1 MTDCLPEYWE
11 GSPTFK
17 ELPVQLSVNAMTQ
30 VLKIQ
35 MNKMLSEERR
45 KLQRSLM
52 LRKKKIKFRRVC
64 VYIKY
69 MFIDIYEYLLEIRW
83 KSLEENLQR
92 GKEF

>member
-1 MTDCLPEYWE
+1 MDYISLIKCDNSFTGLK
-11 GSPTFK
+11 K
-17 ELPVQLSVNAMTQ
+17 EQ
-30 VLKIQ
+30 VLKNQ
-35 MNKMLSEERR
+35 KNKMLSEERR

>member
-1 MTDCLPEYWE
+1 
-11 GSPTFK
+11 
-17 ELPVQLSVNAMTQ
+17 
-30 VLKIQ
+30 